1 MRRWKRLF
9 YYLLI
14 NIVVSAFAMMAVL
27 KIWERVYYPESGI
40 ITSVLESGMGSTVT
54 VEFIASATPTTPSV
68 PSPEPTTAVQVYT
81 VQPGDTI
88 GLIADIF
95 DTTVEEIMR
104 LNGFSDPNALGTGE
118 VLYVPA
124 PTALPSQGAETSS
137 PDEDPALTETPVR
150 SSSNP
155 GVEIAGVMSVGDPQ
169 SERILLRGTGEGELD
184 MTGWQLQDEDGH
196 IYIFPQL
203 TLFKDGAVNL
213 HSKSGMN
220 TVVDLYW
227 GMSEPV
233 LQPGETIILMNDR
246 EEVQAT
252 YQVP

>member
-14 NIVVSAFAMMAVL
+14 NIVVSAFAMVVVL
-27 KIWERVYYPESGI
+27 KIWERIYYPETGI
-40 ITSVLESGMGSTVT
+40 ITSFLESDLDPTVT
-54 VEFIASATPTTPSV
+54 MSLIASATPTPPSI
-68 PSPEPTTAVQVYT
+68 PSLEPTMAVQTYT

-104 LNGFSDPNALGTGE
+104 MNGFSDPNALGVGE

-124 PTALPSQGAETSS
+124 PTALPIRTTGTSS
-137 PDEDPALTETPVR
+137 SNAESDLTETPAQ
-150 SSSNP
+150 SSGNP
-155 GVEIAGVMSVGDPQ
+155 GVEIAGVMSVGDLQ
-169 SERILLRGTGEGELD
+169 SERILFRGTGESELV
-184 MTGWQLQDEDGH
+184 MTGWRLQDEDGH
-196 IYIFPQL
+196 VYIFPQL
-203 TLFKDGAVNL
+203 TLFKEGAVHL

-233 LQPGETIILMNDR
+233 LRPGETIILMDDR
-246 EEVQAT
+246 EQVKAT